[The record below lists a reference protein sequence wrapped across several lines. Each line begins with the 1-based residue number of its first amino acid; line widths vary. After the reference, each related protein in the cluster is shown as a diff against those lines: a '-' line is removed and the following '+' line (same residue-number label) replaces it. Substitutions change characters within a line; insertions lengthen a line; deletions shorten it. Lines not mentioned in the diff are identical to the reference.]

1 MARSIYQLNEMS
13 LNTFDMQTLELEFAF
28 EREHEKYYYSPDYLP
43 TDIAHLDLAQFIRKR
58 TYTPHLHYPSPSRPH
73 GRSCNAARPFS
84 PSLS

>member
-43 TDIAHLDLAQFIRKR
+43 ADIAHLDLALPRR
-58 TYTPHLHYPSPSRPH
+58 TQPATQSPCPHYTE
-73 GRSCNAARPFS
+73 
-84 PSLS
+84 